1 MPERGACVI
10 YMNETAES
18 IECLYR
24 HKIADEKRK
33 RKITERY
40 LENERSENVQ
50 LREEVARLT
59 EICVAEKRRKRAVAR
74 VCVSVV
80 AAVAAFAAVKRHH
93 R

>member
-1 MPERGACVI
+1 
-10 YMNETAES
+10 MNETAES

-80 AAVAAFAAVKRHH
+80 AAVVAFAAVKRRH